1 MYDAFRRQGREFEML
16 HWTLVF
22 LVIALIAAVFG
33 FTNMAA
39 ESAGVAKVFFTIFVI
54 MFLVS
59 FALQLFTA

>member
-1 MYDAFRRQGREFEML
+1 ML
-16 HWTLVF
+16 YWTLVF

-39 ESAGVAKVFFTIFVI
+39 ESAGVAKIFFTIFAI

-59 FALQLFTA
+59 FALQFFAA